1 MGARDARKGFFASAN
16 GHRVAGAAARA
27 GLAILLLAGAAAIG
41 RPAWAQT
48 GAEVVTPQGDPAR
61 GRTLFVRKA
70 CVVCHSVNGIG
81 GAMAPSLD
89 ADPGVREIDVADFA
103 ARMWR
108 GAGPMVW
115 LQNYELGYQIDL
127 TGDDI
132 THLAAFAADAAE
144 QANFAENQVPGRIL
158 ELLLTEPYVRP
169 EDWQWE
175 TEPE

>member
-1 MGARDARKGFFASAN
+1 MTTIQRS
-16 GHRVAGAAARA
+16 
-27 GLAILLLAGAAAIG
+27 AIG
-41 RPAWAQT
+41 RTVARSTAFLGLAFLLVGSAAVPQVAWAQ
-48 GAEVVTPQGDPAR
+48 ADADVVTPRVDPAR

-70 CVVCHSVNGIG
+70 CVVCHSVNGVG
-81 GAMAPSLD
+81 GAMGPSLD
-89 ADPGVREIDVADFA
+89 AAPGVREVDVADFA

-127 TGDDI
+127 TGEDI
-132 THLAAFAADAAE
+132 AHLAGFAADADE
-144 QANFAENQVPGRIL
+144 QALFIENQVPGRIL
-158 ELLLTEPYVRP
+158 ELLLAEPYVRP

>member
-1 MGARDARKGFFASAN
+1 MTVASAFRN
-16 GHRVAGAAARA
+16 RRMAFRRA
-27 GLAILLLAGAAAIG
+27 PLVGLAILLLAGWAPAG
-41 RPAWAQT
+41 QPAWAQA
-48 GAEVVTPQGDPAR
+48 GSDIVTPRVDPAR
-61 GRTLFVRKA
+61 GRILFVRKA

-81 GAMAPSLD
+81 GAMGPALD
-89 ADPGVREIDVADFA
+89 ADPGEQRIDVVDFA

-127 TGDDI
+127 SGQDI
-132 THLAAFAADAAE
+132 AHLAGFAADADE
-144 QANFAENQVPGRIL
+144 QAKFEENQVPGRIL

-169 EDWQWE
+169 EDWHWE

>member
-1 MGARDARKGFFASAN
+1 MRAVRKRVGDRQGPRIAALFGLACLVLVGPVPALQTASAQSD
-16 GHRVAGAAARA
+16 
-27 GLAILLLAGAAAIG
+27 
-41 RPAWAQT
+41 AQ
-48 GAEVVTPQGDPAR
+48 VVTPRVDAER

-81 GAMAPSLD
+81 GAMGPPLD

-127 TGDDI
+127 TGADI
-132 THLAAFAADAAE
+132 AHLAGFAADADE
-144 QANFAENQVPGRIL
+144 QAKFEENQVPGRIL

-169 EDWQWE
+169 EDWHWE
-175 TEPE
+175 TEPPE